1 MSDTNQNDS
10 SGSIEKRN
18 DKKAPDEID
27 LTTSKEQSKRTRNK
41 TQRYGVQE
49 NEINDDQYFENLLNN
64 IINNSNC
71 GEEEATDSDLSYS
84 VDVDAEEITLDS
96 DGENQSSSEKQ
107 LSKRKRLNEASSSN
121 GLQTQTLAVVH
132 TQVQLCETDVNN
144 NSSIEITSN
153 DESGAIELSERSKQC
168 DKEKSVKESENQL
181 NDSQYALLSPG
192 ERVIFKMIK
201 NVVLEMKILQRA
213 VTALK
218 VKSMPSNDT
227 SEIHEIGNV
236 DGAVMQQLG
245 LPLQNEAAIVKF
257 EDNLKRTDF
266 HQNAV

>member
-10 SGSIEKRN
+10 SGSIGKRN
-18 DKKAPDEID
+18 DDEKVPDEID

-49 NEINDDQYFENLLNN
+49 NEINDDQYFAN
-64 IINNSNC
+64 ILNNSNC

-84 VDVDAEEITLDS
+84 VDVDAEEITSDS

-121 GLQTQTLAVVH
+121 GPHTQTQALVH
-132 TQVQLCETDVNN
+132 TQVQLCETAVNN
-144 NSSIEITSN
+144 SSSIEIASN
-153 DESGAIELSERSKQC
+153 DKSSAIEFSERSKQC
-168 DKEKSVKESENQL
+168 NEENSVIASENQL

-201 NVVLEMKILQRA
+201 NVVLEVKILQRA
-213 VTALK
+213 VTAMK
-218 VKSMPSNDT
+218 VKSMLSNDT
-227 SEIHEIGNV
+227 SEIHEIGHV

-257 EDNLKRTDF
+257 EGNLKQTDF
-266 HQNAV
+266 HQNVV